1 MYYKI
6 LILSKLLFA
15 TSFFLFLSIIST
27 AQNSVSIGTPTIN
40 GNAVLWLNSPGKNQ
54 GLIIPIVSNKA
65 AVLPVAGMIVFDD
78 SDKKIYYHDGT
89 NWVGPLGSATGG
101 GVTYTAGT
109 GINITGTAISNTG
122 DTNASDDITTS
133 SNSGGDVS
141 GTFSN
146 LQIATGTISD
156 AEVATGANIA
166 GTKINPN
173 FGTQNITTTGS
184 LNASAAI
191 ISGSLSVAGNL
202 TSLRG
207 VTYNWPT
214 AQSLGARVL
223 QNDGIGNLTWAT
235 VGGSGDLL
243 SANNLSDVGNVTTSR
258 TNLGLGSVATLSA
271 ITTTEITNGT
281 ILNAD
286 VSTSAAIA
294 GTKINPAFGTQNI
307 STTGTLSTGA
317 ATVSGLTIGTSIWP
331 ANATGVLTNN
341 GTGTLSWAASAGLSS
356 TLSSANIFVGNASNV
371 ATGIAMSGDATIANT
386 GAVIIANSAVTSAK
400 INDGTITNAD
410 VSTTA
415 AIAGTKIIPS
425 FGTQDISGSGKLTIL
440 SNTTGNIVS
449 IQQGPSGH
457 GLNIYASTVLATTS
471 VFNANSDAGAF
482 IVGGNGDVHVIGF
495 ANNARLGVNTST
507 PDANLSVSGTASKT
521 GGGSWAT
528 FSDKRVKKDITEF
541 KDGLALITKIKPVR
555 FRYNGLGGNTDDG
568 KDYVGVIAQDI
579 QFVAPYMVNSVRKKL
594 KDTDSADTE
603 LLMYDGSALTYILIN
618 AIKEQQLIIE
628 KLSTHNEK
636 QDQEIAI
643 LNKQME
649 EIKRSLGLE
658 MKKEE

>member
-6 LILSKLLFA
+6 LIPSKLLFA

-27 AQNSVSIGTPTIN
+27 AQNSVSIGTPIIN
-40 GNAVLWLNSPGKNQ
+40 SNAVLWLNSPGKNQ
-54 GLIIPIVSNKA
+54 GLIIPIVSNKT
-65 AVLPVAGMIVFDD
+65 AVLPEAGMIVFDD

-89 NWVGPLGSATGG
+89 NWVGPLGSVTGG
-101 GVTYTAGT
+101 GITYTAGT

-156 AEVATGANIA
+156 AEVATSANIA
-166 GTKINPN
+166 GTKINSN
-173 FGTQNITTTGS
+173 FGTQNITTTGN
-184 LNASAAI
+184 LNASAAN
-191 ISGSLSVAGNL
+191 LSGNL
-202 TSLRG
+202 ASIRG
-207 VTYNWPT
+207 ITYNWPT
-214 AQSLGARVL
+214 AQSVGARVL

-243 SANNLSDVGNVTTSR
+243 STNNLSDVGNVTTSR

-286 VSTSAAIA
+286 VSTSAAIG

-307 STTGTLSTGA
+307 STTGTLSVGT

-356 TLSSANIFVGNASNV
+356 ALSSATIFVGNASNV
-371 ATGIAMSGDATIANT
+371 ATGVAMSGDATIANT
-386 GAVIIANSAVTSAK
+386 GAVTIANSAVTSAK
-400 INDGTITNAD
+400 INDGSITNAD

-425 FGTQDISGSGKLTIL
+425 FGTQDISGSGKLKIL
-440 SNTTGNIVS
+440 SNTTGNIVD
-449 IQQGPSGH
+449 IQQGTSGD
-457 GLNIYASTVLATTS
+457 GVSVFANTVSATTS
-471 VFNANSDAGAF
+471 VFGAGSNLGLF
-482 IVGGNGDVHVIGF
+482 IVRGNGDVHVIGF
-495 ANNARLGVNTST
+495 TNNARLGVNTST

-541 KDGLALITKIKPVR
+541 KDGLALIAKIKPVR

-568 KDYVGVIAQDI
+568 KDYVGVIAQDVQPI
-579 QFVAPYMVNSVRKKL
+579 APYMVNSVRKKL

-603 LLMYDGSALTYILIN
+603 LLMYDGSALTYILVN
-618 AIKEQQLIIE
+618 AIKEQQRIIDR
-628 KLSTHNEK
+628 LSVRTEK
-636 QDQEIAI
+636 QGNEITI

-649 EIKRSLGLE
+649 EIKKIISAR
-658 MKKEE
+658 